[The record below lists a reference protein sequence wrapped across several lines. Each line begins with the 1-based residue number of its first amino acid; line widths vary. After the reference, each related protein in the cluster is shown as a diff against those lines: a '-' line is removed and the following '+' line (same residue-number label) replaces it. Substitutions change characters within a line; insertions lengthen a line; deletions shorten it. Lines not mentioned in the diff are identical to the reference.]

1 MKRACGT
8 TRKDLQLVQKED
20 AKAPFYFAAQRCL
33 PGGQISNSS
42 PAVAAA
48 KGGGNPSAGA
58 AKTSPSTA
66 TPPSACSDGRP
77 RSSRNLRERKAAAK
91 CLPGLARQC
100 PGRAASSRSPS
111 SSGSS
116 RGGGASWDAAAPGSR
131 GGPEPFTP
139 GQHAVPPPTPPSQRA
154 PGRPL
159 RPRAASPASLRP
171 WGFASCRAMG
181 TLHTS
186 KPMPRSAQRRGT
198 QPSVPRS
205 SPGISGHGPGA
216 RGRGRRAARL
226 ARSSCR
232 AGAGSGSRGFTRSA
246 ARVAW
251 SRGGSWP
258 GFPRCCHCTP
268 ARPWEATVGWAPPEA
283 PSPELLLQTEGARLQ
298 GAGDGDRWGHLGPS
312 LPPPAPAS
320 PPSSPRS
327 LARARSGSGSGSGSR
342 AESVTAAQSGA
353 SLTKKARSHGSRRGR

>member
-1 MKRACGT
+1 MIF
-8 TRKDLQLVQKED
+8 QYWQWIF
-20 AKAPFYFAAQRCL
+20 PFSFQSSS
-33 PGGQISNSS
+33 GQS
-42 PAVAAA
+42 
-48 KGGGNPSAGA
+48 
-58 AKTSPSTA
+58 
-66 TPPSACSDGRP
+66 
-77 RSSRNLRERKAAAK
+77 
-91 CLPGLARQC
+91 GLARQC

-116 RGGGASWDAAAPGSR
+116 RGSGASWDAAAPGSR
-131 GGPEPFTP
+131 TGPEPFTP
-139 GQHAVPPPTPPSQRA
+139 GQHAAPPPTPPSQRA

-171 WGFASCRAMG
+171 WGFASCRAMR

-186 KPMPRSAQRRGT
+186 RPMPRSAQRRGA

-268 ARPWEATVGWAPPEA
+268 ARPWEAMVGWAPPEA
-283 PSPELLLQTEGARLQ
+283 PSPGLLLQTEGARLQ
-298 GAGDGDRWGHLGPS
+298 GAGDGDRPLGALGS
-312 LPPPAPAS
+312 LPPTT
-320 PPSSPRS
+320 SSGLS
-327 LARARSGSGSGSGSR
+327 AQLSSFAGSCPLGIRVPVQLPGRECYCSSER
-342 AESVTAAQSGA
+342 RLIDKEST
-353 SLTKKARSHGSRRGR
+353 